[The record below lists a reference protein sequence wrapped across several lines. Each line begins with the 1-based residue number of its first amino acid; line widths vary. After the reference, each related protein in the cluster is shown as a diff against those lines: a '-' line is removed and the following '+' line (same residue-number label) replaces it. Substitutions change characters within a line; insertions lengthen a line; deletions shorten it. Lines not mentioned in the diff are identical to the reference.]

1 MPSQYLLSEIHELIA
16 LFVTEKHDFNLLSF
30 AEANQ
35 VSEKISSVFCT
46 QVRCQFW
53 WEYLKFPFI
62 TYDLEQHNY
71 EEVIRILFDENVNV
85 FLILDSHQS
94 NPFVIFSDLTS
105 VIKFLGE
112 LSFVEEYA
120 VVNSDYIKMVNVN
133 HDNIAYL
140 TRVNLDL
147 L

>member
-16 LFVTEKHDFNLLSF
+16 GFETEKHEFNLLSF

-35 VSEKISSVFCT
+35 ISEKISSVFCT

-53 WEYLKFPFI
+53 WEYLKYPFI
-62 TYDLEQHNY
+62 TYDLELHNY
-71 EEVIRILFDENVNV
+71 EEVIRILFDENINV

-94 NPFVIFSDLTS
+94 IPYIIFSDL
-105 VIKFLGE
+105 VNAIKLLGE

-120 VVNSDYIKMVNVN
+120 IIGDNYVKMINVN

-140 TRVNLDL
+140 TRVSSEIL
-147 L
+147 